1 MLGRSPLALLVVL
14 PAFAAPVPKTVVIP
28 ITAANTADLR
38 LVKEVARRASCVQ
51 LGPASGQ
58 LTLVDYARSME
69 VVDDVE
75 FKPVKD
81 SPTGLKPM
89 YLATSADGKY
99 RAWVEQKAPKYLLE
113 DVAGKK
119 TTEIEFGGSGSSCAF
134 SPDGKTLAIGYNVFP
149 PGMPNGFSESRLY
162 DTATGKLLHTLEQDD
177 QGGLTP
183 VFSPDGKTLA
193 VGNRNHPTKLYDVK
207 TGKVLHTLNRAMT
220 QGIAFSPDG
229 TKLAAA
235 YVDGKVAVWDVAS
248 GEKLGEAKS
257 SCEELYSVDWGK
269 TGDVLA
275 TSGRNGKVEVWD
287 AAKLTV
293 LKELDVGF
301 WVIAVRFTI
310 DGSRLLTASASDHA
324 ATADRKLSVFAL
336 IGGLKK

>member
-1 MLGRSPLALLVVL
+1 MLRRAFLALLVVP
-14 PAFAAPVPKTVVIP
+14 PAFAAPVPKKVVTP
-28 ITAANTADLR
+28 VTAANAADLR
-38 LVKEVARRASCVQ
+38 LAKEVERRASSVQ
-51 LGPASGQ
+51 LGPAIGQ
-58 LTLVDYARSME
+58 LTLVDYARSVE

-89 YLATSADGKY
+89 YLAASADGKY
-99 RAWVEQKAPKYLLE
+99 RAWVEQKASKYLLE
-113 DVAGKK
+113 DVASKK
-119 TTEIEFGGSGSSCAF
+119 TTEIEFVGSGSSCAF
-134 SPDGKTLAIGYNVFP
+134 SPDGQTLAIGYNVFP

-162 DTATGKLLHTLEQDD
+162 DADTGKLLHTLEQDG

-183 VFSPDGKTLA
+183 VFSLDGKTLA
-193 VGNRNHPTKLYDVK
+193 VGNRNHPTRLFDVT
-207 TGKVLHTLNRAMT
+207 TGKGRHTLNRAMT
-220 QGIAFSPDG
+220 HGIAFSPDG

-257 SCEELYSVDWGK
+257 SCEELYAVDWGK
-269 TGDVLA
+269 AVDVLA

-287 AAKLTV
+287 AARLTV
-293 LKELDVGF
+293 LKELDVGY
-301 WVIAVRFTI
+301 WVIAVRFTA
-310 DGSRLLTASASDHA
+310 DGSRVLTASASDHA

-336 IGGLKK
+336 TGGLTK